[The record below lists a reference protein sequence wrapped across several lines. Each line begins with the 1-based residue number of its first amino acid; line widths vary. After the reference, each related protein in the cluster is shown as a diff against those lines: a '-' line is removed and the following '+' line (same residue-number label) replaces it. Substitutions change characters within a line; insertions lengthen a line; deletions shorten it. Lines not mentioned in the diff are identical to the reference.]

1 MMEIRRTVSSRKSE
15 TIELP
20 EGDVDIVFEILDC
33 GELDMTIRSRNKKP
47 QQVNLSVIHRG
58 KGVSAIRLNSII
70 KSSLRLDAKLV
81 MEKDSAGSVGKV
93 SMNGIKIGK
102 DAKADF
108 SPKLVLLNGDVD
120 VSHKSSIQEIP
131 EQAVSY
137 LMGRGIAKKTAQS
150 LFCERF
156 LSQ

>member
-1 MMEIRRTVSSRKSE
+1 MMEIRRTVLTKKTE

-20 EGDVDIVFEILDC
+20 EGDANIGLEIIG
-33 GELDMTIRSRNKKP
+33 GELDLLIRSKNKKP

-58 KGVSAIRLNSII
+58 KGKSNIRFNSII
-70 KSSLRLDAKLV
+70 SSSLRLDARLV

-93 SMNGIKIGK
+93 LLNGIKVGNGK
-102 DAKADF
+102 AEF
-108 SPKLVLLNGDVD
+108 CPKLILLNGDVE

-131 EQAVSY
+131 EQAISY
-137 LMGRGIAKKTAQS
+137 IMGRGIAKKDAQS

-156 LSQ
+156 LLQ